1 MFKYYVGKSEV
12 DKDEYLSFL
21 IEDALDNGC
30 GEKDAKRVKREN
42 EQDAKVN
49 KENTFITCGG
59 FELKVKYIKL

>member
-12 DKDEYLSFL
+12 NKDEYLSFL

-49 KENTFITCGG
+49 KENTFTTCDG
-59 FELKVKYIKL
+59 FELRVKYIKL